1 MERVMMRRNGVAGRH
16 DRVGILPGVGL
27 VLLALG
33 LGGADIARAQPLAEE
48 TPVNIIAVHVRQQG
62 YACNEPRRAERNVQA
77 SKPNEAVWLLV
88 CENAT
93 YRVTLVPNMAARIAL
108 EQ

>member
-1 MERVMMRRNGVAGRH
+1 MMRKYGEARRLG
-16 DRVGILPGVGL
+16 RVGILPGAGIVLVALCVG
-27 VLLALG
+27 A
-33 LGGADIARAQPLAEE
+33 ADISQAQE

-62 YACNEPRRAERNVQA
+62 YACNSPRRAERDVQA
-77 SKPNEAVWLLV
+77 SKPNEAVWTLV

>member
-1 MERVMMRRNGVAGRH
+1 MMRKDDVAGKPYS
-16 DRVGILPGVGL
+16 VGILPGAGMMLVALCVG
-27 VLLALG
+27 A
-33 LGGADIARAQPLAEE
+33 ADIAIAQE

-62 YACNEPRRAERNVQA
+62 YACNEPRRAERNMQA
-77 SKPNEAVWLLV
+77 SKPNEAVWILV

-93 YRVTLVPNMAARIAL
+93 YRVTLVPNMAARIVV

>member
-1 MERVMMRRNGVAGRH
+1 MMRKNNMAGRR
-16 DRVGILPGVGL
+16 DRVGILPGAMML
-27 VLLALG
+27 LLALG
-33 LGGADIARAQPLAEE
+33 LAAPDVSVAQE

-62 YACNEPRRAERNVQA
+62 YACNEPRRAERNAQA
-77 SKPNEAVWLLV
+77 SKPNEAVWILV

>member
-1 MERVMMRRNGVAGRH
+1 MMRKNGVAGRL
-16 DRVGILPGVGL
+16 DRVGILPGAGMI
-27 VLLALG
+27 LLALC
-33 LGGADIARAQPLAEE
+33 LGGPDISLAQE
-48 TPVNIIAVHVRQQG
+48 TPVSIIAAQVRQQG
-62 YACNEPRRAERNVQA
+62 YACNEPRRAERNAQA
-77 SKPNEAVWLLV
+77 SKPNEAVWTLV

>member
-1 MERVMMRRNGVAGRH
+1 MMRKGDIAVRLG
-16 DRVGILPGVGL
+16 RVGILPGAGL
-27 VLLALG
+27 VLALG
-33 LGGADIARAQPLAEE
+33 VGAADISLAQE
-48 TPVNIIAVHVRQQG
+48 TPVGIIAVHVRQQG
-62 YACNEPRRAERNVQA
+62 YTCNEPRKAERDMRA
-77 SKPNEAVWLLV
+77 SKPNEAVWMLV

>member
-1 MERVMMRRNGVAGRH
+1 MMRKNGVAARL
-16 DRVGILPGVGL
+16 DRVGILPGAGML
-27 VLLALG
+27 LLALG
-33 LGGADIARAQPLAEE
+33 VGAPDTALAQE
-48 TPVNIIAVHVRQQG
+48 TPVNIIAAQVRLQG